1 VIVAVEGP
9 TRESPGRPRCA
20 GGTNRKEQH
29 DQTERLR
36 LADGNPG
43 SRSRGRTRRIGRPTF
58 ERVDVDETFADEFLT
73 PACGVP
79 VTTHAQGHLI
89 FRTFGRERTGTAALT
104 TLNVALTATAGDN
117 TYKFRDVGADHVQ
130 IKPDGSDP
138 DDRRSG
144 PVRVH
149 GRAEDRPRDRRHDP
163 RTTPQPRRTPRRG
176 LCGANRVTSARREVC
191 RRARSPS
198 AQVRSRNSGDRSRR
212 SRRLAL
218 SPERA

>member
-1 VIVAVEGP
+1 LKKPWTLVIVAVEGP

-130 IKPDGSDP
+130 IKPDGTAILMIVGQVPFGFTGVLKIDLETGDTILEPHHSLEGRL
-138 DDRRSG
+138 DD
-144 PVRVH
+144 
-149 GRAEDRPRDRRHDP
+149 A
-163 RTTPQPRRTPRRG
+163 
-176 LCGANRVTSARREVC
+176 CA
-191 RRARSPS
+191 
-198 AQVRSRNSGDRSRR
+198 
-212 SRRLAL
+212 AL
-218 SPERA
+218 TA